1 LSLRVDHVQGRLLGT
16 SLLRHASVRDFNCN
30 QRRSLRADGVQRSMR
45 MQKQRLLGKRLSWQ
59 FRLDASAMHHQDP
72 IRESDDLAD
81 LRGNHQNRGPLF
93 HKLADNFERLGF
105 SGDIDPARRL
115 VQDQNP

>member
-1 LSLRVDHVQGRLLGT
+1 MCKGACLGRRFCDTRACAISTVISVARSAPTAFNDQCACKSNASWESASLGN
-16 SLLRHASVRDFNCN
+16 SVLMLPLCITRT
-30 QRRSLRADGVQRSMR
+30 
-45 MQKQRLLGKRLSWQ
+45 
-59 FRLDASAMHHQDP
+59 P

-93 HKLADNFERLGF
+93 HKLADNFEHLGF